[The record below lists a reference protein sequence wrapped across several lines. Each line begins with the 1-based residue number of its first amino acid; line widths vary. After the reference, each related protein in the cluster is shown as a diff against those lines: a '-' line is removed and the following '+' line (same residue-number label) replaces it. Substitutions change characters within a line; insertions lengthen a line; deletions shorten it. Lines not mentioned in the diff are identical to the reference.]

1 MLKPALQL
9 RLGQQLTMTPQ
20 LQQAIRLLQ
29 LPVLELQA
37 QIREALETNVML
49 EAEDEAGS
57 LETGDTALEPQFESP
72 AASGDSRRDPPEDT
86 RSRSDPS
93 SEVDLVD
100 DPRLERLAGHRSVR
114 IALVRRR
121 RSSQEFSDARGET
134 LQEHL
139 TWQLEMSRL
148 ERTRHAHRR
157 GDHRCDQRRR
167 LRDRAAGGDR
177 AQSAAGD
184 RCQRRRSRTRPAA
197 RAGDGSGRRRRA
209 FGERMH
215 RATDATARSGHA
227 RTRDRIDDRREYLD
241 QVADQQYALL
251 RRQLRVTEEEMEH
264 ALVLVRACQPRPGSS
279 VHSVPAEYIV
289 PDVFVR
295 RTERGWAVEIN
306 PASLPR
312 IRVNQSYAGLI
323 GRSGDHAMLRTQL
336 QEARWLIRSLE
347 IRNDTLLKV
356 ARCIV
361 QRQSAFLENGD
372 EYMQPMILKDVAE
385 AVQMHE
391 STISRVTTNKYMHTH
406 RGVFEFR
413 YFFSSHVAASDG
425 TEMSST
431 AIRAKIRKLVAPEE
445 PDKPLSD
452 SRIAEIL
459 SQEGVQV
466 ARRTVAKYR
475 EALGIP
481 PSSERKRV
489 SSEMRPRARHRS
501 SNEGGAHA
509 TERHGSPRRCHHFP
523 EGLRRE
529 ETRPHRPTLRSRHRR
544 SLHPHRRE
552 AAPQSRSHR
561 AAERSEGV
569 RRRGRTGH
577 VRRHRRARRQTR
589 PAREEAQGKA
599 RPIITR
605 SRRRSP
611 ARPDSHRAAAGQDR
625 RYSSNARGASAG
637 YARRGIRVL
646 PSTRPALCHVGC
658 CGLCRRSHVPSV
670 MRLVIVSG
678 LSGSGKSVALHMLED
693 LDYYC
698 VDNIPAGL
706 LPMFISHTVRSHE
719 PTYGYTAVGVD
730 ARNRPAEIA
739 SVPQAGR

>member
-9 RLGQQLTMTPQ
+9 KLGQQLTMTPQ

-49 EAEDEAGS
+49 ESEDEAGS
-57 LETGDTALEPQFESP
+57 LETGDTAVEPQFEATQPTETSTTESSDREQEVDVIDDP
-72 AASGDSRRDPPEDT
+72 DWNDNQATGPSETPWSGDDDSRD
-86 RSRSDPS
+86 
-93 SEVDLVD
+93 
-100 DPRLERLAGHRSVR
+100 
-114 IALVRRR
+114 
-121 RSSQEFSDARGET
+121 FSDSKGET

-148 ERTRHAHRR
+148 DERGMRIGAAIIDAINDDGYVIEPLEEIARNLQPEIVATIEEVERVLRHVQAM
-157 GDHRCDQRRR
+157 DP
-167 LRDRAAGGDR
+167 AGVG
-177 AQSAAGD
+177 
-184 RCQRRRSRTRPAA
+184 
-197 RAGDGSGRRRRA
+197 
-209 FGERMH
+209 
-215 RATDATARSGHA
+215 ARSVSECIELQLRQLDPDTPG
-227 RTRDRIDDRREYLD
+227 RDTALTIAAQYLD
-241 QVADQQYALL
+241 QVAEQQYALL
-251 RRQLRVTEEEMEH
+251 RRQLRVSDEEMDH
-264 ALVLVRACQPRPGSS
+264 ALALVRACQPRPGSS

-323 GRSGDHAMLRTQL
+323 GRSSDHAMLRTQL

-431 AIRAKIRKLVAPEE
+431 AIRAKIRKLVAAEE

-489 SSEMRPRARHRS
+489 P
-501 SNEGGAHA
+501 
-509 TERHGSPRRCHHFP
+509 
-523 EGLRRE
+523 
-529 ETRPHRPTLRSRHRR
+529 
-544 SLHPHRRE
+544 
-552 AAPQSRSHR
+552 
-561 AAERSEGV
+561 V
-569 RRRGRTGH
+569 R
-577 VRRHRRARRQTR
+577 
-589 PAREEAQGKA
+589 
-599 RPIITR
+599 
-605 SRRRSP
+605 
-611 ARPDSHRAAAGQDR
+611 
-625 RYSSNARGASAG
+625 
-637 YARRGIRVL
+637 
-646 PSTRPALCHVGC
+646 
-658 CGLCRRSHVPSV
+658 
-670 MRLVIVSG
+670 
-678 LSGSGKSVALHMLED
+678 
-693 LDYYC
+693 
-698 VDNIPAGL
+698 
-706 LPMFISHTVRSHE
+706 
-719 PTYGYTAVGVD
+719 
-730 ARNRPAEIA
+730 
-739 SVPQAGR
+739 

>member
-37 QIREALETNVML
+37 QIREALESNVML
-49 EAEDEAGS
+49 EAEDESGS
-57 LETGDTALEPQFESP
+57 LETGESAEPQFEPTYESP
-72 AASGDSRRDPPEDT
+72 APNAETGSSSEHNEHNDDRGETAEAAEQPLDIVEDQDWSDSQVTGQSDTPWSGD
-86 RSRSDPS
+86 
-93 SEVDLVD
+93 D
-100 DPRLERLAGHRSVR
+100 DH
-114 IALVRRR
+114 
-121 RSSQEFSDARGET
+121 SQDFSDARGET

-148 ERTRHAHRR
+148 NEREMRIGAAIIDAINDDGYVIEPLDEIARNLQPELVVATTEVERVLTQVQAMDPAGVGARSVSE
-157 GDHRCDQRRR
+157 CIELQ
-167 LRDRAAGGDR
+167 LRQLDPDTPGRETALAIAAG
-177 AQSAAGD
+177 
-184 RCQRRRSRTRPAA
+184 
-197 RAGDGSGRRRRA
+197 
-209 FGERMH
+209 
-215 RATDATARSGHA
+215 
-227 RTRDRIDDRREYLD
+227 YLD
-241 QVADQQYALL
+241 QVAEQQYALL
-251 RRQLRVTEEEMEH
+251 RRQLRVTEEELEN

-295 RTERGWAVEIN
+295 RTERGWVVDIN

-323 GRSGDHAMLRTQL
+323 GRGGDHAMLRTQL

-347 IRNDTLLKV
+347 IRNETLLKV

-431 AIRAKIRKLVAPEE
+431 AIRAKIRKLVAAEE

-452 SRIAEIL
+452 SRIADIL
-459 SQEGVQV
+459 SQEGVLV

-489 SSEMRPRARHRS
+489 S
-501 SNEGGAHA
+501 
-509 TERHGSPRRCHHFP
+509 
-523 EGLRRE
+523 
-529 ETRPHRPTLRSRHRR
+529 
-544 SLHPHRRE
+544 
-552 AAPQSRSHR
+552 
-561 AAERSEGV
+561 V
-569 RRRGRTGH
+569 R
-577 VRRHRRARRQTR
+577 
-589 PAREEAQGKA
+589 
-599 RPIITR
+599 
-605 SRRRSP
+605 
-611 ARPDSHRAAAGQDR
+611 
-625 RYSSNARGASAG
+625 
-637 YARRGIRVL
+637 
-646 PSTRPALCHVGC
+646 
-658 CGLCRRSHVPSV
+658 
-670 MRLVIVSG
+670 
-678 LSGSGKSVALHMLED
+678 
-693 LDYYC
+693 
-698 VDNIPAGL
+698 
-706 LPMFISHTVRSHE
+706 
-719 PTYGYTAVGVD
+719 
-730 ARNRPAEIA
+730 
-739 SVPQAGR
+739 

>member
-49 EAEDEAGS
+49 ESEDEAGS
-57 LETGDTALEPQFESP
+57 LETGEATLEPQFESGP
-72 AASGDSRRDPPEDT
+72 AAETATTTES
-86 RSRSDPS
+86 SDREQ
-93 SEVDLVD
+93 EVDLVD
-100 DPRLERLAGHRSVR
+100 DPDWNDNQIAGPSEAPWSGDDDSRDFTDSK
-114 IALVRRR
+114 
-121 RSSQEFSDARGET
+121 GET

-148 ERTRHAHRR
+148 DERGMRIGAAIIDAINDDGYVIEPLEEIARNLQPEIVASVEECERILRHVQAM
-157 GDHRCDQRRR
+157 DP
-167 LRDRAAGGDR
+167 AGVG
-177 AQSAAGD
+177 
-184 RCQRRRSRTRPAA
+184 
-197 RAGDGSGRRRRA
+197 
-209 FGERMH
+209 
-215 RATDATARSGHA
+215 ARSVSECIELQLRQLDPDTPG
-227 RTRDRIDDRREYLD
+227 RDTALTIASQYLD

-251 RRQLRVTEEEMEH
+251 RRQLRVSDEEMDH

-323 GRSGDHAMLRTQL
+323 GRNSDHAMLRTQL

-431 AIRAKIRKLVAPEE
+431 AIRAKIRKLVAAEDAE
-445 PDKPLSD
+445 KPLSD

-489 SSEMRPRARHRS
+489 P
-501 SNEGGAHA
+501 
-509 TERHGSPRRCHHFP
+509 
-523 EGLRRE
+523 
-529 ETRPHRPTLRSRHRR
+529 
-544 SLHPHRRE
+544 
-552 AAPQSRSHR
+552 
-561 AAERSEGV
+561 V
-569 RRRGRTGH
+569 R
-577 VRRHRRARRQTR
+577 
-589 PAREEAQGKA
+589 
-599 RPIITR
+599 
-605 SRRRSP
+605 
-611 ARPDSHRAAAGQDR
+611 
-625 RYSSNARGASAG
+625 
-637 YARRGIRVL
+637 
-646 PSTRPALCHVGC
+646 
-658 CGLCRRSHVPSV
+658 
-670 MRLVIVSG
+670 
-678 LSGSGKSVALHMLED
+678 
-693 LDYYC
+693 
-698 VDNIPAGL
+698 
-706 LPMFISHTVRSHE
+706 
-719 PTYGYTAVGVD
+719 
-730 ARNRPAEIA
+730 
-739 SVPQAGR
+739 

>member
-49 EAEDEAGS
+49 ESEDEAAS
-57 LETGDTALEPQFESP
+57 LETAESPLDPQFESAP
-72 AASGDSRRDPPEDT
+72 VAEVPEVQE
-86 RSRSDPS
+86 REK
-93 SEVDLVD
+93 EVDLID
-100 DPRLERLAGHRSVR
+100 DPEWGDNHVTGPSE
-114 IALVRRR
+114 
-121 RSSQEFSDARGET
+121 SPWSGDEHSQDFSDSDGET

-148 ERTRHAHRR
+148 
-157 GDHRCDQRRR
+157 
-167 LRDRAAGGDR
+167 
-177 AQSAAGD
+177 
-184 RCQRRRSRTRPAA
+184 
-197 RAGDGSGRRRRA
+197 
-209 FGERMH
+209 GEREM
-215 RATDATARSGHA
+215 RIGAAIIDAINDDGYVIEPLDEIARNLQPEIVANAEEVERVLQHVQAMDPAGVGARSVSECIALQLRQLDPATPG
-227 RTRDRIDDRREYLD
+227 RETALAIAAHYLD

-251 RRQLRVTEEEMEH
+251 RRQLRVSEEEMEH
-264 ALVLVRACQPRPGSS
+264 ALILVRACQPRPGSS

-289 PDVFVR
+289 PDVFIR

-312 IRVNQSYAGLI
+312 IRVNQSYASLI
-323 GRSGDHAMLRTQL
+323 GRNSDHAMLRTQL

-372 EYMQPMILKDVAE
+372 EFMQPMILKDVAE

-431 AIRAKIRKLVAPEE
+431 AIRAKIRKLIAQEE
-445 PDKPLSD
+445 AEKPLSD
-452 SRIAEIL
+452 SRIADIL

-489 SSEMRPRARHRS
+489 P
-501 SNEGGAHA
+501 
-509 TERHGSPRRCHHFP
+509 
-523 EGLRRE
+523 
-529 ETRPHRPTLRSRHRR
+529 
-544 SLHPHRRE
+544 
-552 AAPQSRSHR
+552 
-561 AAERSEGV
+561 V
-569 RRRGRTGH
+569 R
-577 VRRHRRARRQTR
+577 
-589 PAREEAQGKA
+589 
-599 RPIITR
+599 
-605 SRRRSP
+605 
-611 ARPDSHRAAAGQDR
+611 
-625 RYSSNARGASAG
+625 
-637 YARRGIRVL
+637 
-646 PSTRPALCHVGC
+646 
-658 CGLCRRSHVPSV
+658 
-670 MRLVIVSG
+670 
-678 LSGSGKSVALHMLED
+678 
-693 LDYYC
+693 
-698 VDNIPAGL
+698 
-706 LPMFISHTVRSHE
+706 
-719 PTYGYTAVGVD
+719 
-730 ARNRPAEIA
+730 
-739 SVPQAGR
+739 

>member
-37 QIREALETNVML
+37 QIREALESNVML
-49 EAEDEAGS
+49 ESEDEAGS
-57 LETGDTALEPQFESP
+57 LETAELEIPVFENAAPSAQPAEASASKDSERAGGEADLDVPDEPEQDWGDAHVTGPSEAPW
-72 AASGDSRRDPPEDT
+72 SGDDQSQDF
-86 RSRSDPS
+86 SA
-93 SEVDLVD
+93 
-100 DPRLERLAGHRSVR
+100 AG
-114 IALVRRR
+114 
-121 RSSQEFSDARGET
+121 GET

-148 ERTRHAHRR
+148 SERDMRIGAAIIDAINDDGYVIESLEEIARNLQPELVASSVEVEGVLAHVQAM
-157 GDHRCDQRRR
+157 DP
-167 LRDRAAGGDR
+167 AGVG
-177 AQSAAGD
+177 
-184 RCQRRRSRTRPAA
+184 
-197 RAGDGSGRRRRA
+197 
-209 FGERMH
+209 
-215 RATDATARSGHA
+215 ARSVSECIELQLRQLDAQTPG
-227 RTRDRIDDRREYLD
+227 RDTALLIAASYLD

-251 RRQLRVTEEEMEH
+251 RRQLRVTEDEMEH

-295 RTERGWAVEIN
+295 RTERGWAVDIN

-323 GRSGDHAMLRTQL
+323 GRSADHAMLRTQL

-347 IRNDTLLKV
+347 IRNETLLKV

-431 AIRAKIRKLVAPEE
+431 AIRAKIRKLVSAEE

-459 SQEGVQV
+459 SREGVLV

-481 PSSERKRV
+481 PSSERKKI
-489 SSEMRPRARHRS
+489 P
-501 SNEGGAHA
+501 
-509 TERHGSPRRCHHFP
+509 
-523 EGLRRE
+523 
-529 ETRPHRPTLRSRHRR
+529 
-544 SLHPHRRE
+544 
-552 AAPQSRSHR
+552 
-561 AAERSEGV
+561 V
-569 RRRGRTGH
+569 R
-577 VRRHRRARRQTR
+577 
-589 PAREEAQGKA
+589 
-599 RPIITR
+599 
-605 SRRRSP
+605 
-611 ARPDSHRAAAGQDR
+611 
-625 RYSSNARGASAG
+625 
-637 YARRGIRVL
+637 
-646 PSTRPALCHVGC
+646 
-658 CGLCRRSHVPSV
+658 
-670 MRLVIVSG
+670 
-678 LSGSGKSVALHMLED
+678 
-693 LDYYC
+693 
-698 VDNIPAGL
+698 
-706 LPMFISHTVRSHE
+706 
-719 PTYGYTAVGVD
+719 
-730 ARNRPAEIA
+730 
-739 SVPQAGR
+739 

>member
-9 RLGQQLTMTPQ
+9 KLGQQLTMTPQ

-49 EAEDEAGS
+49 EPEDEAGG
-57 LETGDTALEPQFESP
+57 LESGDVVEPQFES
-72 AASGDSRRDPPEDT
+72 ST
-86 RSRSDPS
+86 PS
-93 SEVDLVD
+93 STSSDSSDESDREQSAPDVDLID
-100 DPRLERLAGHRSVR
+100 DPEWSD
-114 IALVRRR
+114 
-121 RSSQEFSDARGET
+121 SQVTGPSESPWSGGDDQSQDFSDARGET

-148 ERTRHAHRR
+148 NERE
-157 GDHRCDQRRR
+157 
-167 LRDRAAGGDR
+167 LRIGAAIIDAINDDGYVIESLEEIARNLQPEIVATTAEVERILKHVQAMDP
-177 AQSAAGD
+177 AGV
-184 RCQRRRSRTRPAA
+184 
-197 RAGDGSGRRRRA
+197 G
-209 FGERMH
+209 
-215 RATDATARSGHA
+215 ARSVSECIELQLRQLDAATPG
-227 RTRDRIDDRREYLD
+227 RDTALLIAASYLD

-264 ALVLVRACQPRPGSS
+264 ALMLVRACQPRPGSS
-279 VHSVPAEYIV
+279 VHCVPAEYIV

-323 GRSGDHAMLRTQL
+323 GRSADHAMLRTQL

-347 IRNDTLLKV
+347 IRNETLLKV

-431 AIRAKIRKLVAPEE
+431 AIRAKIRKLVAAEE

-459 SQEGVQV
+459 SQEGVLV

-489 SSEMRPRARHRS
+489 S
-501 SNEGGAHA
+501 
-509 TERHGSPRRCHHFP
+509 
-523 EGLRRE
+523 
-529 ETRPHRPTLRSRHRR
+529 
-544 SLHPHRRE
+544 
-552 AAPQSRSHR
+552 
-561 AAERSEGV
+561 V
-569 RRRGRTGH
+569 R
-577 VRRHRRARRQTR
+577 
-589 PAREEAQGKA
+589 
-599 RPIITR
+599 
-605 SRRRSP
+605 
-611 ARPDSHRAAAGQDR
+611 
-625 RYSSNARGASAG
+625 
-637 YARRGIRVL
+637 
-646 PSTRPALCHVGC
+646 
-658 CGLCRRSHVPSV
+658 
-670 MRLVIVSG
+670 
-678 LSGSGKSVALHMLED
+678 
-693 LDYYC
+693 
-698 VDNIPAGL
+698 
-706 LPMFISHTVRSHE
+706 
-719 PTYGYTAVGVD
+719 
-730 ARNRPAEIA
+730 
-739 SVPQAGR
+739 